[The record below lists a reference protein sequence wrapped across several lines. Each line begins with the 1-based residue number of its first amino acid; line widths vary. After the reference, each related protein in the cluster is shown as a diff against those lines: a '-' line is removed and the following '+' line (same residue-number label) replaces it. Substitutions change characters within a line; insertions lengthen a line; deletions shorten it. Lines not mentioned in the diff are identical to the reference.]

1 MSKRKLSRRQAWR
14 IEKIQQE
21 RQVRAAKRDENVG
34 RLAGDTDNNSDKTSG
49 SNSELGPEQLG
60 LVIAHFGTQVE
71 IESLCLSSDVSG
83 YDKLAEDATT
93 ATATVTGESSERIRR
108 RCHFRAN
115 LGSLVTGD
123 HVVFRDGQ
131 PMGVVVAVKDRKT
144 ALSRPDP
151 YGELKTIAA
160 NIDRILIVIA
170 PVPKPHTQL
179 VDRYIVAAETLGIK
193 AALVINKTD
202 LIDDSNRETI
212 ENFVDIYRSL
222 NYEVITAS
230 TYKPSDKSDSDV
242 GNGGRE
248 EYEGLA
254 DLQEFLTHHTSVFV
268 GQSGVGKSSLIN
280 VLIPDLNLQ
289 VGEISESNQKGIHTT
304 TTAQLFHFPKGGDL
318 IDSPGIREFG
328 LWHMSGEDI
337 LEGFIE
343 LRPFIGHCK
352 FRDCRHKKEPQ
363 CAILDAYS
371 DGKISSYRMESYE
384 ALRESTER

>member
-1 MSKRKLSRRQAWR
+1 MGKRKLSRRQAWR

-21 RQVRAAKRDENVG
+21 REARAAKRDANISQLDDAQAE
-34 RLAGDTDNNSDKTSG
+34 TSNTA
-49 SNSELGPEQLG
+49 SQLG
-60 LVIAHFGTQVE
+60 AERLGIVIAHFGTQVE
-71 IESLCLSSDVSG
+71 VESLPTHE
-83 YDKLAEDATT
+83 EDPQTYK
-93 ATATVTGESSERIRR
+93 RIRR

-123 HVVFRDGQ
+123 RVVFRDGK
-131 PMGVVVAVKDRKT
+131 PTGVIVAVKERKT

-170 PVPKPHTQL
+170 PLPKPHTQL

-193 AALVINKTD
+193 AALVINKMD
-202 LIDDSNRETI
+202 LVDDSNRETI
-212 ENFVDIYRSL
+212 DNFIELYRSL

-230 TYKPSDKSDSDV
+230 TYNNSGDTED
-242 GNGGRE
+242 
-248 EYEGLA
+248 EGLM
-254 DLQEFLTHHTSVFV
+254 DLQAFLADHTSVFV

-280 VLIPDLNLQ
+280 LLIPDLNLQ
-289 VGEISESNQKGIHTT
+289 VGEISEANQKGTHTT

-328 LWHMSGEDI
+328 LWHMSEDDI

-343 LRPFIGHCK
+343 FRPFIGHCK
-352 FRDCRHKKEPQ
+352 FRDCQHRQEPQ
-363 CAILDAYS
+363 CAIINAYK
-371 DGKISSYRMESYE
+371 DGHISTYRMESYK
-384 ALRESTER
+384 ALRDSIERE

>member
-21 RQVRAAKRDENVG
+21 REARANRRDATVDQLDG
-34 RLAGDTDNNSDKTSG
+34 AAG
-49 SNSELGPEQLG
+49 SNKSANNAQLGPEQLG

-71 IESLCLSSDVSG
+71 IEPLETSTPLV
-83 YDKLAEDATT
+83 
-93 ATATVTGESSERIRR
+93 SSEQGHSVEEAIDKKDSPNKEQVQKPIRR

-123 HVVFRDGQ
+123 HVVFRDGD
-131 PMGVVVAVKDRKT
+131 PMGVVVAVKERQT

-170 PVPKPHTQL
+170 PIPKPHTQL

-202 LIDDSNRETI
+202 LINDTNRETI
-212 ENFVDIYRSL
+212 ENFVTLYRNL

-230 TYKPSDKSDSDV
+230 TYKALETNSDTEKKHE
-242 GNGGRE
+242 E
-248 EYEGLA
+248 EYEGLT
-254 DLQEFLTHHTSVFV
+254 DLQDFLADHTSVFV

-289 VGEISESNQKGIHTT
+289 VGEISESNQKGVHTT

-352 FRDCRHKKEPQ
+352 FRDCQHKQEPQ
-363 CAILDAYS
+363 CAILSAYE
-371 DGKISSYRMESYE
+371 DGKISPYRMESYE
-384 ALRESTER
+384 ALRESIQRE

>member
-34 RLAGDTDNNSDKTSG
+34 RLAGDTDNSG
-49 SNSELGPEQLG
+49 ANSNSELGPERLG

-71 IESLCLSSDVSG
+71 IESFSLTSDASN
-83 YDKLAEDATT
+83 YNDLAENVQTD
-93 ATATVTGESSERIRR
+93 TVACEPPERVRR

-131 PMGVVVAVKDRKT
+131 PMGVVVAVKERKT

-170 PVPKPHTQL
+170 PIPKPHTQL

-212 ENFVDIYRSL
+212 ENFVEIYRSL
-222 NYEVITAS
+222 DYEVITAS
-230 TYKPSDKSDSDV
+230 TYKSTNIDSINCNDD
-242 GNGGRE
+242 NQE
-248 EYEGLA
+248 EYEGLT
-254 DLQEFLTHHTSVFV
+254 DLQDFLANHTSVFV

-328 LWHMSGEDI
+328 LWHMSVEDI
-337 LEGFIE
+337 LEGFVE

-363 CAILDAYS
+363 CAILNAYN
-371 DGKISSYRMESYE
+371 DGAISPYRMESYE
-384 ALRESTER
+384 VLRESTQR

>member
-21 RQVRAAKRDENVG
+21 REARAAKRDAN
-34 RLAGDTDNNSDKTSG
+34 LDQLDGDADNSGDK
-49 SNSELGPEQLG
+49 SNNTQLGPEQLG

-71 IESLCLSSDVSG
+71 VESLSLTM
-83 YDKLAEDATT
+83 DKNPPVKQIAVKPQTDEPQ
-93 ATATVTGESSERIRR
+93 ERIRR

-123 HVVFRDGQ
+123 HVVFRDGN
-131 PMGVVVAVKDRKT
+131 PMGVIVAVKERKT

-151 YGELKTIAA
+151 YGDLKTIAA

-170 PVPKPHTQL
+170 PVPRPHTQL

-202 LIDDSNRETI
+202 LINDSNRDTFD
-212 ENFVDIYRSL
+212 NFVDLYRGL

-230 TYKPSDKSDSDV
+230 TYKAIDQDD
-242 GNGGRE
+242 NNEE
-248 EYEGLA
+248 EYEGLT
-254 DLQEFLTHHTSVFV
+254 DLQEFLADHTSVFV

-289 VGEISESNQKGIHTT
+289 VGEISESNQKGTHTT

-352 FRDCRHKKEPQ
+352 FRDCQHKKEPQ
-363 CAILDAYS
+363 CAILGAYE
-371 DGKISSYRMESYE
+371 DGIISSYRMESYE
-384 ALRESTER
+384 ALRESTEK

>member
-21 RQVRAAKRDENVG
+21 REARAAKRDAS
-34 RLAGDTDNNSDKTSG
+34 LDQLDGDADNSGDK
-49 SNSELGPEQLG
+49 SNNTQLGPEQSG

-71 IESLCLSSDVSG
+71 VESLNLTL
-83 YDKLAEDATT
+83 DKNLPVKEIAEKEQTD
-93 ATATVTGESSERIRR
+93 EPQERIRR

-123 HVVFRDGQ
+123 HVVFRDGN
-131 PMGVVVAVKDRKT
+131 PMGVIVAVKERQT

-151 YGELKTIAA
+151 YGDLKTIAA

-170 PVPKPHTQL
+170 PVPRPHTQL

-202 LIDDSNRETI
+202 LINDSNRDTFD
-212 ENFVDIYRSL
+212 NFVELYRGL

-230 TYKPSDKSDSDV
+230 TYKAIDQDD
-242 GNGGRE
+242 GNSKGNDNNNDEE
-248 EYEGLA
+248 EYEGLT
-254 DLQEFLTHHTSVFV
+254 DLQEFLADHTSVFV

-289 VGEISESNQKGIHTT
+289 VGEISESNQKGTHTT

-343 LRPFIGHCK
+343 MRPFIGHCK
-352 FRDCRHKKEPQ
+352 FRDCQHKKEPQ
-363 CAILDAYS
+363 CAILSAYE

-384 ALRESTER
+384 ALRESTEK

>member
-21 RQVRAAKRDENVG
+21 REARAAKRDVNVG
-34 RLAGDTDNNSDKTSG
+34 QLGGDSDNNGD
-49 SNSELGPEQLG
+49 NSQLGPEQLG

-71 IESLCLSSDVSG
+71 VESLNLG
-83 YDKLAEDATT
+83 LASAKEIETT
-93 ATATVTGESSERIRR
+93 DEPQERIRR

-131 PMGVVVAVKDRKT
+131 PMGVIVAVKERQT

-151 YGELKTIAA
+151 YGDLKTIAA

-202 LIDDSNRETI
+202 LINDGNRETF
-212 ENFVDIYRSL
+212 ENFVELYRGL

-230 TYKPSDKSDSDV
+230 TYKAIDK
-242 GNGGRE
+242 GNDDNKE

-254 DLQEFLTHHTSVFV
+254 DLQEFLANHTSVFV

-289 VGEISESNQKGIHTT
+289 VGEISESNQKGTHTT

-343 LRPFIGHCK
+343 MRPFIGHCK
-352 FRDCRHKKEPQ
+352 FRDCQHKKEPQ
-363 CAILDAYS
+363 CAILTAYE
-371 DGKISSYRMESYE
+371 DGKISPYRMESYE
-384 ALRESTER
+384 ALRESTEKE